1 MGLYHSL
8 SPSASRSGAFEEVLI
23 MAPKHLSKKQ
33 MREAKKAEK
42 RKESRERDRMA
53 AEEAD
58 SGAAWQV
65 SVLYSCW

>member
-1 MGLYHSL
+1 
-8 SPSASRSGAFEEVLI
+8 

-42 RKESRERDRMA
+42 RKEGRERDRMA

-58 SGAAWQV
+58 SRAAWQV